1 MTASSGSLGSV
12 IVDALSRARADGTS
26 RIEAEHLLAALLDD
40 PVARPL
46 FLGYLDDPDEVEAVF
61 AAVRWARRRGGLT
74 RREVGS
80 LAQVGVDLDAVVAR
94 VEAELG
100 EGALEVS
107 RSTAR
112 RWRVSLSSEG
122 IAILE
127 AAEREWQARG
137 DRALSA
143 KHLVIGVLSA
153 RGLVA
158 DALCSRGLTTAA
170 VREAIDGSGP
180 VGQ

>member
-12 IVDALSRARADGTS
+12 VVDALSRARADGTS

-61 AAVRWARRRGGLT
+61 ARSDGRVAGGLT

-127 AAEREWQARG
+127 AAERERQARG